1 MFVVLLTVIH
11 PETREVVMAA
21 GQPITLDEIKRAQC
35 EVGIDNLDT
44 LIEYGVIKAA

>member
-1 MFVVLLTVIH
+1 MFTVLLTVLH

-21 GQPITLDEIKRAQC
+21 GQTITLDFVKRTQC

-44 LIEYGVIKAA
+44 LIEYGAIKAA